1 MAGIA
6 DLHFA
11 GVDIQKREGERDK
24 HAGSAPFAA
33 ELVVH
38 LASISAG
45 KRASAAFARRSVCET
60 DMKSAAGTPLPATSA
75 ASRQRRSPSTKKK
88 S

>member
-1 MAGIA
+1 MAGVT

-11 GVDIQKREGERDK
+11 GVDIQKGEGERDK
-24 HAGSAPFAA
+24 HAGGAPSRQSSLFT
-33 ELVVH
+33 

-60 DMKSAAGTPLPATSA
+60 DMNSAAGTPFPATSA
-75 ASRQRRSPSTKKK
+75 ATRQRRSPSTKKK